1 MKLAMRPS
9 SLHPARWW
17 HRDGDRYACT
27 LCPRACV
34 LSPGQRGFCFVRQ
47 ATADGIGL
55 TSYGRSTGLCVDPI
69 EKKPL
74 YHFYPGSAV
83 LSLGTA
89 GCNLGCKYCQN
100 WDISKSR
107 NDDILTEDASPRAVA
122 LMALGLGARSVAF
135 TYNDP
140 VIFAEYA
147 IDTAAACHD
156 HGVRAVAVTAGYVS
170 PPARAEFFDAM
181 DAANI
186 DLKAFSEDYYRHQCL
201 GHLQPVLET
210 IEEVARTGRCWLEV
224 TTLLIPG
231 LNDGDAELHA
241 LCAWFADKVGVDVPL
256 HFTAFHPS
264 HKLRDRPPTPLE
276 TLVRARDIAHAH
288 GLRWVYLG
296 NLASRVGS
304 ATTCPECDAPLIARA
319 GHEIVRYALRD
330 GALSVLRLDRAGPVR
345 GGGRALG
352 SAGSRSRSPA
362 SGRPTPPRPTST
374 RPADRGRSRPCIASA
389 TASHRAGTWREP
401 VVG

>member
-1 MKLAMRPS
+1 MKS
-9 SLHPARWW
+9 STAHPARWW
-17 HRDGDRYACT
+17 HRDGDRFACT

-47 ATADGIGL
+47 ATGTGIAL
-55 TSYGRSTGLCVDPI
+55 TSYGRSTGLCVDPV

-100 WDISKSR
+100 WEISKSR
-107 NDDILTEDASPRAVA
+107 DDEILSEAASPRAVA

-156 HGVRAVAVTAGYVS
+156 HGVQTIAVTAGYVA

-186 DLKAFSEDYYRHQCL
+186 DLKAFSEAYYQHQCL
-201 GHLQPVLET
+201 GHLQPVLDT
-210 IEEVARTGRCWLEV
+210 IEEVARAGRCWLEL
-224 TTLLIPG
+224 TTLVIPG
-231 LNDGDAELHA
+231 LNDGDRELHA
-241 LCAWFADKVGVDVPL
+241 MCAWLVDHVGVDVPL
-256 HFTAFHPS
+256 HFTAFHPN
-264 HKLRDRPPTPLE
+264 HKLRSVPPTPPA
-276 TLVRARDIAHAH
+276 TLRRARDIAHAH

-296 NLASRVGS
+296 NVADRVGS
-304 ATTCPECDAPLIARA
+304 TTACPECDAPLIERE
-319 GHEIVRYALRD
+319 GHAITRFALRD
-330 GALSVLRLDRAGPVR
+330 GRCPYCSWDVPGRFAASAEHWGTRRLAVAIPGE
-345 GGGRALG
+345 G
-352 SAGSRSRSPA
+352 
-362 SGRPTPPRPTST
+362 PPRVAP
-374 RPADRGRSRPCIASA
+374 PDLHEEG
-389 TASHRAGTWREP
+389 
-401 VVG
+401 